1 MISIPDPE
9 PATIT
14 FFLFTN
20 DQDQEDPTG
29 EALAAFA
36 TDIRRDVEKD
46 EKVFLVLS
54 VKYRRENI
62 CRLRRLYE
70 YSQCD
75 CPIQCVYSAFSCGS
89 FDIIIAT

>member
-46 EKVFLVLS
+46 KKTGNVIL
-54 VKYRRENI
+54 YGRRI
-62 CRLRRLYE
+62 YQIT
-70 YSQCD
+70 S
-75 CPIQCVYSAFSCGS
+75 G
-89 FDIIIAT
+89 